1 MQDMQQA
8 CLEFLAAMPKLS
20 VEGVAAV
27 TAALPAIMR
36 LAELAPGQL
45 AGALD
50 SLLHSGRALMLQAVL
65 KLYDAVPRQGFADW
79 QARLVDSVLM
89 MINGPHSPEHRVIS
103 LTWCLVQHHAQM
115 HGRRTPSLFAGSWRQ
130 LLPRSDDPAQLLS
143 LKVKALSAC
152 LAGELLLLP
161 PLGPANALPCTHTLT
176 AALTCHSSLLA
187 SCRWGAPPVCFPVAQ
202 HSTRLPCL
210 GVLLPAVGIGRPEE
224 ICPMI
229 FSWDGFW
236 QAQPSDQQ
244 QRLATYALRM
254 CGSAAAS
261 YAAMPAAQVE
271 LARRC
276 AAGSCAAAAR
286 PAASPQYLQACLVS
300 ACLQLLATRPQY
312 VPAVD
317 AFLAHCGS
325 CCPDLQLT
333 LLNAVDAL
341 FSAAASAGT
350 FTSLRPR
357 GSSACPAPA
366 KQRSGGGSRLL
377 QTAAEGGRTSP
388 KASGLGGLL
397 QRMRR
402 SVSKRADSFAGGA
415 PTLQR
420 LSSMLSSGSATA
432 SGESGAAAAAAA
444 AAELPTIAEAA
455 PCALAAPQPPV
466 GLDSWQ
472 AAKAW
477 LWDSRTWA
485 TLRCAVLLHMPAAHA
500 PDCAAPALLP
510 PPGLRHS
517 CCCRKS

>member
-1 MQDMQQA
+1 
-8 CLEFLAAMPKLS
+8 
-20 VEGVAAV
+20 
-27 TAALPAIMR
+27 
-36 LAELAPGQL
+36 
-45 AGALD
+45 
-50 SLLHSGRALMLQAVL
+50 
-65 KLYDAVPRQGFADW
+65 
-79 QARLVDSVLM
+79 
-89 MINGPHSPEHRVIS
+89 
-103 LTWCLVQHHAQM
+103 
-115 HGRRTPSLFAGSWRQ
+115 
-130 LLPRSDDPAQLLS
+130 
-143 LKVKALSAC
+143 
-152 LAGELLLLP
+152 
-161 PLGPANALPCTHTLT
+161 
-176 AALTCHSSLLA
+176 
-187 SCRWGAPPVCFPVAQ
+187 
-202 HSTRLPCL
+202 
-210 GVLLPAVGIGRPEE
+210 
-224 ICPMI
+224 MI

-236 QAQPSDQQ
+236 QAHPSDQQ

-286 PAASPQYLQACLVS
+286 PAASPQYLQACLAS

-312 VPAVD
+312 VPSVD

-357 GSSACPAPA
+357 SSGIRPAPA
-366 KQRSGGGSRLL
+366 KQRSGGSRLL
-377 QTAAEGGRTSP
+377 QTAAAEEGRTSP

-402 SVSKRADSFAGGA
+402 SVTRRADAFAGAA
-415 PTLQR
+415 PSLQR

-432 SGESGAAAAAAA
+432 SGESGAAAAG
-444 AAELPTIAEAA
+444 ELHTIAEAA
-455 PCALAAPQPPV
+455 PCALAAPQPPA

-485 TLRCAVLLHMPAAHA
+485 TLRCAVLLHLPAAYA
-500 PDCAAPALLP
+500 PHCAALPCREASVGSVPFLLLALCSLALCSPPPAFP
-510 PPGLRHS
+510 PPGLPPCPTLACPAAPTCWGGTR
-517 CCCRKS
+517 